1 MKAEDD
7 DAEAEDDGI
16 DVARLNAWKQRMTAP
31 EQRMMARMAEVDGA
45 KDEG

>member
-31 EQRMMARMAEVDGA
+31 EQRMLALKAEDDGA
-45 KDEG
+45 NGGG